1 MKWMWGGETNK
12 DRAKNTVIDMFEAAK
27 LQALKD
33 IEIGAPWV
41 QEFTKEFESYPLALG
56 EEDKEKQLSE
66 REQKNTRWVE
76 VPNEERKGDVR
87 WKKVS
92 IDKEEK
98 IESRTIAAKPT
109 KDDLT
114 SAVNDALPERLYQAM
129 ISSLHDFSLQSAKR
143 TSTLKEEAEAEAQKQ
158 EEMDVKSEKH
168 EEATVEEAEVAEK
181 KENLLTTTKEKMA
194 ILEKSVKDLQIQQK
208 EEALEALKE
217 LDSSHFLKNDNSKKY
232 YSALTEIIK
241 RYLHR
246 EVDDSALESTS
257 NELIERLILH
267 RNAGNF
273 EFDADTI
280 KKLESIFKRADLI
293 KFAKMREQE
302 GQAKVDRSVVEEII
316 NETKEIIPEPTEEEL
331 LQDKLYLE
339 KLQKKQQRRKQI
351 KIALGIFIGI
361 VLVGV
366 VFGAIKGFD
375 ELKDKTIGNEVRS
388 LSEGRWIKSEYG
400 TPLVIIET
408 PKVLVRTPTDSSI
421 SRNPLIKET
430 HAFTYGT
437 LQDKLLVKVSTL
449 QFKQEQ
455 EIDLDKALDAALTIL
470 ESAGAKNLVV
480 KRDDFETEKGIK
492 GVKAYGD
499 FQVQVSEKK
508 VLKVKSNYELL
519 IFAQGNGLQK
529 VLVVYQDDGKYS
541 EAIKDRIISS
551 IELEVTEQKKK
562 DGQ

>member
-1 MKWMWGGETNK
+1 MNIPFRTGLRNLFIVILVLISTSSFSQVSSTIDTTQIKIGEEIIYTIQVEA
-12 DRAKNTVIDMFEAAK
+12 DSTDLVLFPEGQTFSPLEVI
-27 LQALKD
+27 
-33 IEIGAPWV
+33 
-41 QEFTKEFESYPLALG
+41 ESYKIDTTRLQNKIKLIKKYGLTQFDSGSYTIPTQRIVINNNPFNTDSLRIEVANVVVDTTQQKMYHIKPAFEVADPLFNF
-56 EEDKEKQLSE
+56 
-66 REQKNTRWVE
+66 KN
-76 VPNEERKGDVR
+76 
-87 WKKVS
+87 
-92 IDKEEK
+92 
-98 IESRTIAAKPT
+98 
-109 KDDLT
+109 L
-114 SAVNDALPERLYQAM
+114 L
-129 ISSLHDFSLQSAKR
+129 FSLFGFLVLLGIVLYFYFRRKKKR
-143 TSTLKEEAEAEAQKQ
+143 KEAEQ
-158 EEMDVKSEKH
+158 
-168 EEATVEEAEVAEK
+168 
-181 KENLLTTTKEKMA
+181 LLPPY
-194 ILEKSVKDLQIQQK
+194 

-267 RNAGNF
+267 RDAGNF
-273 EFDADTI
+273 EFDTDTI
-280 KKLESIFKRADLI
+280 KKLDSIFKRADLI
-293 KFAKMREQE
+293 KFAKMREQD

-331 LQDKLYLE
+331 LKDKLYLE
-339 KLQKKQQRRKQI
+339 QLQKKQQRRKQI
-351 KIALGIFIGI
+351 KIVLGIFLGI
-361 VLVGV
+361 VLVGA
-366 VFGAIKGFD
+366 VFGVIKGFD

-408 PKVLVRTPTDSSI
+408 PKVLVRTSTDSLI
-421 SRNPLIKET
+421 ARNPLIKET
-430 HAFTYGT
+430 HAFTYGS

-455 EIDLDKALDAALTIL
+455 KIELDKALDAALTIL
-470 ESAGAKNLVV
+470 ETAGAKNLVV

-508 VLKVKSNYELL
+508 VLKEKSKYELL

-541 EAIKDRIISS
+541 EAIKDRIIGS
-551 IELEVTEQKKK
+551 IELEITQEKKK

>member
-1 MKWMWGGETNK
+1 MLEKRQNK
-12 DRAKNTVIDMFEAAK
+12 SSMSFRVKTRNLLSIIII
-27 LQALKD
+27 L
-33 IEIGAPWV
+33 IGASSFSQVSSTVDTTQIKIGEEIIYTIQVEADSSDLVLFPEGQTFSPLEV
-41 QEFTKEFESYPLALG
+41 IESYKIDTTRL
-56 EEDKEKQLSE
+56 EDKIQLIKKYGLTQFDSGSYTIPTQRIVINNNPFNTDSLRIE
-66 REQKNTRWVE
+66 VANVVVDTLQQKMYHIKPAFDVADPLFDYKNLLFILLGLLFLLGIALYFR
-76 VPNEERKGDVR
+76 RK
-87 WKKVS
+87 KKR
-92 IDKEEK
+92 K
-98 IESRTIAAKPT
+98 
-109 KDDLT
+109 
-114 SAVNDALPERLYQAM
+114 
-129 ISSLHDFSLQSAKR
+129 
-143 TSTLKEEAEAEAQKQ
+143 EAEQ
-158 EEMDVKSEKH
+158 
-168 EEATVEEAEVAEK
+168 
-181 KENLLTTTKEKMA
+181 
-194 ILEKSVKDLQIQQK
+194 ILPPY

-267 RNAGNF
+267 RDAGNF
-273 EFDADTI
+273 EFDKDTI

-331 LQDKLYLE
+331 LQNELYLE
-339 KLQKKQQRRKQI
+339 ELRKKQLIKKRI
-351 KIALGIFIGI
+351 KIVLGVFVSFIIAGA
-361 VLVGV
+361 

-408 PKVLVRTPTDSSI
+408 PKVLVRTATDSLI
-421 SRNPLIKET
+421 TRNPLIKET
-430 HAFTYGT
+430 HAFTYGG

-499 FQVQVSEKK
+499 FQVQISEKK
-508 VLKVKSNYELL
+508 VLKQKSKYELL

>member
-1 MKWMWGGETNK
+1 MLEKRQNK
-12 DRAKNTVIDMFEAAK
+12 SSMSFRVKTRNLLSIIII
-27 LQALKD
+27 L
-33 IEIGAPWV
+33 IGASSFSQVSSTVDTTQIKIGEEIIYTIQVEADSSDLVLFPEGQTFSPLEV
-41 QEFTKEFESYPLALG
+41 IESYKIDTTRL
-56 EEDKEKQLSE
+56 EDKIQLIKKYGLTQFDSGSYTIPTQRIVINNNPFNTDSLRIE
-66 REQKNTRWVE
+66 VANVVVDTLQQKMYHIKPAFDVADPLFDYKNLLFILLGLLFLLGIALYFR
-76 VPNEERKGDVR
+76 RK
-87 WKKVS
+87 KKR
-92 IDKEEK
+92 K
-98 IESRTIAAKPT
+98 
-109 KDDLT
+109 
-114 SAVNDALPERLYQAM
+114 
-129 ISSLHDFSLQSAKR
+129 
-143 TSTLKEEAEAEAQKQ
+143 EAEQ
-158 EEMDVKSEKH
+158 
-168 EEATVEEAEVAEK
+168 
-181 KENLLTTTKEKMA
+181 
-194 ILEKSVKDLQIQQK
+194 ILPPY

-267 RNAGNF
+267 RDAGNF
-273 EFDADTI
+273 EFDKDTI

-331 LQDKLYLE
+331 LQNELYLE
-339 KLQKKQQRRKQI
+339 ELRKKQLIKKRI
-351 KIALGIFIGI
+351 KIVLGVFVSFIIAGA
-361 VLVGV
+361 

-408 PKVLVRTPTDSSI
+408 PKVLVRTATDSLI
-421 SRNPLIKET
+421 TRNPLIKET
-430 HAFTYGT
+430 HAFTYGG

-499 FQVQVSEKK
+499 FQVQISEKK
-508 VLKVKSNYELL
+508 VLKQKSKYELL

-562 DGQ
+562 DEQ